1 MVDHSSFSYYTS
13 FMANYIAFPT
23 WISPTVFPGLPIRWY
38 SLMYLVAFAVTYIM
52 VNRQKKRGKI
62 DISSDD
68 TLTLFLYAIIGL
80 ILGARLFS
88 TLFYEGS
95 FYYWTHPHL
104 IFWPFR
110 NGQFVGLPGLSY
122 HGGLVGVV
130 VGVYLFSRKY
140 RFNYLHLGDI
150 LVTGIPLGY
159 TFGRLGNFINGEL
172 WGKVST
178 LPWAMTFPLARRF
191 PETEEWVREMAQ
203 SLSIEYSSGAL
214 INLPRHPSQLYEAL
228 FEGILLFLF
237 MYFIIQPRRKRDGFS
252 IAWYLIGYG
261 TVRFFIEYVRE
272 PDRQIGYLIGDGPTE
287 RFTSLLN
294 ISMGQILCFVMIASG
309 IALLFLTRYL
319 DQKKQAAAAAQAAAA
334 SARKRR
340 KKKK

>member
-1 MVDHSSFSYYTS
+1 MVNF
-13 FMANYIAFPT
+13 IAFPS

-38 SLMYLVAFAVTYIM
+38 SLMYLVAFAVTY
-52 VNRQKKRGKI
+52 VLVRNQNKQGKI

-68 TLTLFLYAIIGL
+68 TLTLFLYAITGL
-80 ILGARLFS
+80 ILGARLFA
-88 TLFYEGS
+88 TLFYEGTL
-95 FYYWTHPHL
+95 YYWTHPHL

-122 HGGLVGVV
+122 HGGLLGVV
-130 VGVYLFSRKY
+130 IGVALFSKKY

-150 LVTGIPLGY
+150 LVTAIPLGY

-178 LPWAMTFPLARRF
+178 LPWAIQFPLARRF
-191 PETEEWVREMAQ
+191 PDTIEWVRDMAA
-203 SLSIEYSSGAL
+203 SLGIEYSSGAL

-228 FEGILLFLF
+228 FEGIFLFLF

-252 IAWYLIGYG
+252 VSWYLIGYG
-261 TVRFFIEYVRE
+261 TVRFFIEYFRE
-272 PDRQIGYLIGDGPTE
+272 PDRQLGYIIGEGPTE
-287 RFTSLLN
+287 RFTSLFH

-309 IALLFLTRYL
+309 VILLFFTRYL
-319 DQKKQAAAAAQAAAA
+319 DEKKKAAAAAAAAQ
-334 SARKRR
+334 KKR
-340 KKKK
+340 KKKKK